1 MNLTVFWNFAS
12 EAERAYNYHRKKIM
26 AKFSLSAIEVD
37 VLLFLANNPDMNTAA
52 DIVKLRKIA
61 KSHVSLAVKSL
72 TEKKLITQQSDEK
85 NHRVTLLTPTP
96 KAYEIILFGQAE
108 QKKFAEALSRGANY
122 TDREAFNR
130 RLIEITENLR
140 KEYETKQPKD

>member
-1 MNLTVFWNFAS
+1 MNLTVFWNFVS
-12 EAERAYNYHRKKIM
+12 EADRAYDCHRKKIM

-72 TEKKLITQQSDEK
+72 TEKKLITQQCDEK
-85 NHRVTLLTPTP
+85 KRRIIRLTPTP
-96 KAYEIILFGQAE
+96 DADEIISFGRSE
-108 QKKFAEALSRGANY
+108 QKKFAEALSRGANC

-140 KEYETKQPKD
+140 EEYETKQPKD